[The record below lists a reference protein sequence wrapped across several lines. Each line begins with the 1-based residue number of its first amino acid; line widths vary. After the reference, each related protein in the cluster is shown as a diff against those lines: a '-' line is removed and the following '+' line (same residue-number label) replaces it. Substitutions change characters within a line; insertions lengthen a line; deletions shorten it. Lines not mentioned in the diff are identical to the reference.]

1 MTTPI
6 IPLSVDELSDWST
19 HEIDGIELGDKRLN
33 QRAAETLVKLSK
45 HPSGSIPQGCD
56 EWADTKAT
64 YALFRNEKVTA
75 EKLRQPHEK
84 RTWERIKQY
93 ECVLAV
99 QDTTYLN
106 YTHFEKMEEL
116 GPIGTKEQNQRGI
129 VMHNTLAVTPE
140 GVSLGNLHQMLW
152 VRSDEEGQLTEA
164 EKKARPIE
172 EKESYK
178 WIESLQAINEQRP
191 ANVQVV
197 SVSDA
202 ESDVYELLVAAKK
215 LAAKYLIRAAQD
227 RRVLE
232 PEVGTIKKSVSSRQA
247 KAYLTIEVSAK
258 KNEPK
263 RKAQVSVRYRK
274 VKLKA
279 PYRVQCSGQEPLPSL
294 EVYAILVR
302 EDNPPEGMTPV
313 EWLLLT
319 NVLVKHIED
328 ALERVEWYCQRWQ
341 IEVFFKILK
350 SGCRIEQRRL
360 KNFTRLQPCI
370 ALFSMIAWRIH
381 WLTHVQRIEPTLPC
395 TMALADHEWRALY
408 ALATRMATEPSE
420 VPTVEQVVIWI
431 AQLGGFLNRK
441 GDGYPGVTV
450 IWRGWQRFQDALSM
464 WLVFNPPK
472 KLMGKT

>member
-1 MTTPI
+1 MTTSI
-6 IPLSVDELSDWST
+6 IPLSVEELSDWSAQ
-19 HEIDGIELGDKRLN
+19 EIDGVELGDERLN
-33 QRAAETLVKLSK
+33 RRAAETLVKLGK
-45 HPSGSIPQGCD
+45 YPSGSIPQGCD

-64 YALFRNEKVTA
+64 YALFKNEKVTA
-75 EKLRQPHEK
+75 AKLRQPHQK
-84 RTWERIKQY
+84 RTWERVAQH

-106 YTHFEKMEEL
+106 YTHFEQMEGL
-116 GPIGTKEQNQRGI
+116 GSIGTKAQNQRGI
-129 VMHNTLAVTPE
+129 VMHNTLAVTPD
-140 GVSLGNLHQMLW
+140 GVPLGNMEQMLW
-152 VRSDEEGQLTEA
+152 VRSDEEQQLTDA

-178 WIESLQAINEQRP
+178 WIKSLQAINEHRP
-191 ANVQVV
+191 ANTQIV
-197 SVSDA
+197 SVCDA
-202 ESDVYELLVAAKK
+202 ESDVYELLVEAKK
-215 LAAKYLIRAAQD
+215 LEANYLIRAGQD

-232 PEVGTIKKSVSSRQA
+232 PEVGTIQKAVNSRQA
-247 KAYLTIEVSAK
+247 KAHLTIEVSAK

-263 RKAQVSVRYRK
+263 RKAKVSVRYRK

-279 PYRVQCSGQEPLPSL
+279 PYRPQRAGQEPLPSL
-294 EVYAILVR
+294 EVYAILVH
-302 EDNPPEGMTPV
+302 EDNPPEGKTAV

-319 NVLVKHIED
+319 NVPVKNIED

-341 IEVFFKILK
+341 IEIFFKILK
-350 SGCRIEQRRL
+350 SGCRIEHRRL

-381 WLTHVQRIEPTLPC
+381 WLTNVQRAEPTLPC
-395 TMALADHEWRALY
+395 TTVLADHEWRALY
-408 ALATRMATEPSE
+408 ALATRLATEPAE
-420 VPTVEQVVIWI
+420 VPSVEQVVIWI

-450 IWRGWQRFQDALSM
+450 LWRGWQRFQDALSM
-464 WLVFNPPK
+464 WLVFNPPE